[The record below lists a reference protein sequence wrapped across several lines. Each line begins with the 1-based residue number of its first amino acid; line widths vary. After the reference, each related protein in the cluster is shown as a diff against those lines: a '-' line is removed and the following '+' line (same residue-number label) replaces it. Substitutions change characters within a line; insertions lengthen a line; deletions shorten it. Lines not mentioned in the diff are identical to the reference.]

1 MTGKP
6 LIIFL
11 LLSILIFFTD
21 CKKADGT
28 DEDDNILVNSGNI
41 GENIG
46 DTLKS
51 FTETDSNG
59 NTFSFETFKGKV
71 ILLNISAMWCGPCRS
86 EASELMEIYNT
97 YKGRGF
103 EIVQC
108 IYQDENAALA
118 AQSDIQRWVN
128 EFLLSFI
135 VVNDTDGSLVNFFS
149 FSGIPFNVII
159 GKDFVIKYR
168 REGFYK
174 SEIIRKIEDLL

>member
-1 MTGKP
+1 MTGRP
-6 LIIFL
+6 VIIFL

-28 DEDDNILVNSGNI
+28 DEDDSIIVNSGNI
-41 GENIG
+41 GENVG

-97 YKGRGF
+97 YKERGL

-108 IYQDENAALA
+108 IYQDEEGNSSD
-118 AQSDIQRWVN
+118 QSDIQRWVN
-128 EFLLSFI
+128 EFILSFI
-135 VVNDTDGSLVNFFS
+135 VLTDPDGSLTDFFS
-149 FSGIPFNVII
+149 FSGIPFNVIV
-159 GKDFVIKYR
+159 GRDFVIRYR
-168 REGFYK
+168 KSGFDK
-174 SEIIRKIEDLL
+174 TAIVNKIEELL